1 MFGWQV
7 RGHWDR
13 SGQLIKAETHGIHL
27 SSTNFLTTSR
37 VFFALSLTLLAACA
51 SISDEEGGAEV
62 CIRTYDDGD
71 FVRHNCKYLTSKV
84 RDKEGRINCTAI
96 KVLFGN

>member
-1 MFGWQV
+1 M
-7 RGHWDR
+7 
-13 SGQLIKAETHGIHL
+13 
-27 SSTNFLTTSR
+27 
-37 VFFALSLTLLAACA
+37 
-51 SISDEEGGAEV
+51 EEGGAEV

-96 KVLFGN
+96 KVLFGNQSVVDGKDICSGSTLDFSSPTPSFLPTR